1 MAVQCSFDQQLSADI
16 EILRSRSHQGVFMN
30 IRRTALAVA
39 LAATFATPLAA
50 HAANFSVDIDVAPPA
65 PVYERMPARAGYVVT
80 PGYYRYD
87 NDRRQHV
94 WVKGNY
100 QAERHG
106 EHYVASEWSKNE
118 GRYHFNEG
126 RWEHDK

>member
-1 MAVQCSFDQQLSADI
+1 
-16 EILRSRSHQGVFMN
+16 MN

-39 LAATFATPLAA
+39 LAATFAAPLAA
-50 HAANFSVDIDVAPPA
+50 HAANFSVDVNVAPPA
-65 PVYERMPARAGYVVT
+65 PVYEQMPAREGYVVT

-87 NDRRQHV
+87 NDRHEHV
-94 WVKGNY
+94 WVKGDY

-106 EHYVASEWSKNE
+106 EHYVASEWSKKD
-118 GRYHFNEG
+118 GRFHFNEG